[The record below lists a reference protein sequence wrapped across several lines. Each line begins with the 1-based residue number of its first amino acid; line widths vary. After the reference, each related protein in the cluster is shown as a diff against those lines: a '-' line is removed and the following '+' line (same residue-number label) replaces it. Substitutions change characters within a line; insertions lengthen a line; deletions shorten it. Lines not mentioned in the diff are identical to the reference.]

1 MTAGPVSVGFDIG
14 GTNVRGVPV
23 RADNTIGDTIK
34 MPRPQDP
41 SELVE
46 TIAALT
52 DRLAGAEQAD
62 VDAVGIGCAGIV
74 DNDGTVRTSPN
85 IPSLIH
91 FPLKAQ
97 VDARMGVSSV
107 VDNDAT
113 TATWAETQLGA
124 ARGAD
129 EVAFV
134 ALGTGIG
141 TGFVFEG
148 KLHRGANGFAG
159 ESGHMTI
166 VHDGIACVCGR
177 KGCWERYSS
186 GTALGRL
193 AREAAAAG
201 RADSVLELAGG
212 DQADV
217 RPEHVAQ
224 LIPDGDPAA
233 LAILGELGY
242 WTAVGLANLV
252 NVLDP
257 QVIVM
262 GGGLADIGEPL
273 VEAIREAYPKVMI
286 DADRREPVSI
296 ELSAFGGRSGAIG
309 AALLA
314 KALGD

>member
-1 MTAGPVSVGFDIG
+1 MTAGSVSVGFDSG

-23 RADNTIGDTIK
+23 RADNSIGDTIK

-113 TATWAETQLGA
+113 TATWAEAQLGA
-124 ARGAD
+124 ARGAGQ
-129 EVAFV
+129 VAFV

-141 TGFVFEG
+141 TGFVLDG

-166 VHDGIACVCGR
+166 VHDGIPCVCGR

-193 AREAAAAG
+193 AREATAAG
-201 RADSVLELAGG
+201 RADSILELAGG
-212 DQADV
+212 DLADV

-233 LAILGELGY
+233 LAILAELGY
-242 WTAVGLANLV
+242 WPAVGLAHLV
-252 NVLDP
+252 YVLDP
-257 QVIVM
+257 QVSVW
-262 GGGLADIGEPL
+262 GGGRA
-273 VEAIREAYPKVMI
+273 V
-286 DADRREPVSI
+286 RRYR
-296 ELSAFGGRSGAIG
+296 GGAPRKSTGG
-309 AALLA
+309 LTPHR
-314 KALGD
+314 